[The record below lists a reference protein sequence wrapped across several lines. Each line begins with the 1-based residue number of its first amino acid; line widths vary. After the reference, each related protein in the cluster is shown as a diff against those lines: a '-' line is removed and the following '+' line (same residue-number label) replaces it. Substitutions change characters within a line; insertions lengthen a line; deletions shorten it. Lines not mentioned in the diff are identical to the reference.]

1 MTIFMSNRMSVIELQ
16 MFVGVYYNQVSLLL
30 SIWEHD
36 LFMDML
42 SQIDWASI
50 SLEVCVCTL
59 ACHVRESLKNED
71 YGYITSFIR
80 M

>member
-30 SIWEHD
+30 SIWEHH

-42 SQIDWASI
+42 SQIDWPSI
-50 SLEVCVCTL
+50 SLEVCV
-59 ACHVRESLKNED
+59 HSSMPRQRIFKK
-71 YGYITSFIR
+71 
-80 M
+80 